1 MSSFRFPS
9 SVSSSALLAAILW
22 LVLGTIGRAHP
33 VPDIPVRS
41 AFETGGACTIAVEVD
56 PRCFDGDPAIA
67 PSMLFSALKTT
78 SEADQVALKES
89 ATALV
94 KRCVEFFFEPLGQ
107 IQPQFVFEFTS
118 HNRAPLVADS
128 DVVVLTGVWQ
138 TKVPAGL
145 TGWRIRA
152 TPETKLSVVFQNS
165 INGETHPRLAVLFPK
180 ESSFTLD
187 LTALT
192 GARPSA
198 AAAGSV
204 DAQGSSGDV
213 WSTGWSFLK
222 QGFVHVLPLGLDHIL
237 FVLGLFL
244 LSRAWRPLLA
254 QVTTFTLA
262 HSVTLALATIGW
274 VKVSP
279 KIVEPIIAASIAAVA
294 IENILRPRYS
304 PWRLLIVFVFGLIH
318 GLGFAGALGELS
330 LPQTSMAAGLV
341 GFNLGVEAGQIAV
354 IGLAF
359 VVTAWIRDPVHYRRW
374 IVIPA
379 SAAIAMLG
387 VWWTVERIF
396 GPA

>member
-1 MSSFRFPS
+1 
-9 SVSSSALLAAILW
+9 
-22 LVLGTIGRAHP
+22 
-33 VPDIPVRS
+33 
-41 AFETGGACTIAVEVD
+41 
-56 PRCFDGDPAIA
+56 
-67 PSMLFSALKTT
+67 
-78 SEADQVALKES
+78 
-89 ATALV
+89 
-94 KRCVEFFFEPLGQ
+94 
-107 IQPQFVFEFTS
+107 
-118 HNRAPLVADS
+118 
-128 DVVVLTGVWQ
+128 
-138 TKVPAGL
+138 
-145 TGWRIRA
+145 
-152 TPETKLSVVFQNS
+152 ETKLSVVFQNS